1 MSLATLYRNA
11 LQNTES
17 LIQNQAFGVFNI
29 DYLKKKKIKRG
40 GVGVTFF
47 KCEKRALQNK
57 GWEPLHG
64 RDPYYS
70 KL

>member
-29 DYLKKKKIKRG
+29 DYLKKKK
-40 GVGVTFF
+40 
-47 KCEKRALQNK
+47 N
-57 GWEPLHG
+57 
-64 RDPYYS
+64 
-70 KL
+70 